1 VTSRNIDGYEKGIH
15 VSFLKVRWHGLLS
28 VLKQFLTCE
37 GHYGVVFL
45 YHLWLLIH
53 FIGFHLNVPFYLLR
67 ILYKMSKRYKKHSL
81 DSSFF
86 HHSLIKILVTHHLK
100 TIGNCWD
107 GVLVRNGFVSTIG
120 PNSDELLVKQ
130 HLDSPN
136 NKTTT
141 KPLNEVMPSQF
152 PHEKHVVDCEWSEP
166 PVHNLDNGHNAN
178 MKPYV
183 DKSHKKSKQKHTTLG
198 FQKKRDG

>member
-1 VTSRNIDGYEKGIH
+1 
-15 VSFLKVRWHGLLS
+15 
-28 VLKQFLTCE
+28 
-37 GHYGVVFL
+37 
-45 YHLWLLIH
+45 
-53 FIGFHLNVPFYLLR
+53 
-67 ILYKMSKRYKKHSL
+67 MSKRYKKHSL

-86 HHSLIKILVTHHLK
+86 HHNLIKILVTHHLK

-152 PHEKHVVDCEWSEP
+152 PHEKQAIDCEWSEP

-183 DKSHKKSKQKHTTLG
+183 DKSHKKSKHKHTMLG